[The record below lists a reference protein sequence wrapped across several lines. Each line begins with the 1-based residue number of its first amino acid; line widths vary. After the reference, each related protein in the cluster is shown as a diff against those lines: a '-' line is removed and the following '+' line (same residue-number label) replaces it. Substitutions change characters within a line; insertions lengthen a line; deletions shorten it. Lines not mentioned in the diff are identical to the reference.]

1 MTSPRPDLDDVREGV
16 RALCRRYTESYW
28 QDLDQS
34 ASYPED
40 FVSALTEGGWLA
52 VHVPEEY
59 GGGGRGIAE
68 ASVVMEEINRSGAN
82 GAACHAQMY
91 ALWVLLRTG
100 SAQQR
105 SHWLPQIASGKVR
118 LQAFGVTEPDAG
130 SDTPTITTRAV
141 RDGDGYVVNGRKVF
155 TSRVQ
160 HSDLLLLLAR
170 TTPLDEVSRRTD
182 GMTLFLVDLRE
193 ARETVRAEPI
203 RTMVNHETNMLFID
217 DLRLPL
223 EACIGEEGRGFHH
236 LLDALNAERILIA
249 SECVGDGRWFVD
261 RSVAYA
267 NERVVF
273 GRPIGANQGVQFP
286 LAHAYMGVQAADAVR
301 WQAVEAFDDGAP
313 VGALANMAKYLAS
326 EAAIAAGD
334 AAMTTF
340 GGWGMTVE
348 YGIERKFRETRLYRV
363 APITNNLV
371 LGYVGQH
378 VLGLP
383 KSY

>member
-1 MTSPRPDLDDVREGV
+1 MTAVRPDLDDVRAGV
-16 RALCRRYTESYW
+16 RAVCAPFGEQYW
-28 QDLDQS
+28 QSSDQH
-34 ASYPED
+34 ASYPEE
-40 FVSALTEGGWLA
+40 FVAALTEGGWLS
-52 VHVPEEY
+52 VHVPERY

-68 ASVVMEEINRSGAN
+68 ASVVMEELNRSGAN

-100 SAQQR
+100 TEEQR
-105 SHWLPQIASGKVR
+105 SKWLPRIAEGALR

-141 RDGDGYVVNGRKVF
+141 RDGDHYTINGQKVF

-170 TTPLDEVSRRTD
+170 TTPLDAVDRRVD

-193 ARETVRAEPI
+193 VGTSVRAEPI
-203 RTMVNHETNMLFID
+203 RTMVNHETNALFID
-217 DLRLPL
+217 ELRVPL
-223 EACIGEEGRGFHH
+223 DARLGEEGRGFQH

-249 SECVGDGRWFVD
+249 SECIGDGRWFID
-261 RSVAYA
+261 RAVAYA

-273 GRPIGANQGVQFP
+273 GRPIGSNQGVQFP
-286 LAHAYMGVQAADAVR
+286 LADAHMRVEAADAIR
-301 WQAVEAFDDGAP
+301 WRAVDAFDAGAP
-313 VGALANMAKYLAS
+313 AGPLANMAKYLAS
-326 EAAIAAGD
+326 EASIAAGD

-371 LGYVGQH
+371 LGFVGQH